1 MWRCLGVSK
10 FVELSDEFWALLS
23 LIILSL
29 IYINSFSS
37 DSADSAV
44 TDSAD
49 SAVTDSSFYLESIG
63 DSLHF
68 LDCDFAEDIFSEGV
82 KVTRPAW
89 MRRGNH
95 VQILATGSLYLVGG
109 ILSLVDPDLDGT
121 LSDG

>member
-1 MWRCLGVSK
+1 MSK
-10 FVELSDEFWALLS
+10 FVELSDEFWVLHS
-23 LIILSL
+23 LITLSI

-44 TDSAD
+44 TDSPD

>member
-1 MWRCLGVSK
+1 MSR
-10 FVELSDEFWALLS
+10 FVELSDEFCALNF
-23 LIILSL
+23 LIN
-29 IYINSFSS
+29 INSFYSET
-37 DSADSAV
+37 ADSAV